1 MRRLLVRD
9 EDIQA
14 EISRLTAN
22 MVKVNLFINVSVKP
36 HRTKQGFSWIIL
48 G

>member
-22 MVKVNLFINVSVKP
+22 MAKVNWFVNVSVKP
-36 HRTKQGFSWIIL
+36 HRTKKGFHGSF
-48 G
+48 